1 MCEIIEYQTT
11 IRTAARLS
19 GPGVHSGEPSR
30 IGILPAPADHGIAF
44 SRGGHAP
51 VPARS
56 GHVRQTELCTVI
68 GAEGPASVSTIE
80 HLMAA
85 LSGLGVD
92 NALVEIDGPEVPIL
106 DGSALP
112 FVEAGGPAG
121 LETLDAPRRRIRVLR
136 TVEVERNGAYA
147 RLDPAPRG
155 FHLDIGIDF
164 ANPAIGR
171 QEIALS
177 LTPESFRREIA
188 FARTF
193 GFLKDVESL
202 WRMGYALGS
211 SFENTVVIAGEEVAT
226 PGGLRDP
233 REFVRHKALDAIGDL
248 ALSGL
253 PLVGA
258 YRSRRGGHALN
269 AAILDALFSDA
280 ANYDIIG
287 DARRIAWT
295 RTASTRRASART

>member
-1 MCEIIEYQTT
+1 MIGE
-11 IRTAARLS
+11 
-19 GPGVHSGEPSR
+19 GPG
-30 IGILPAPADHGIAF
+30 
-44 SRGGHAP
+44 
-51 VPARS
+51 
-56 GHVRQTELCTVI
+56 C
-68 GAEGPASVSTIE
+68 VSTIE

-85 LSGLGVD
+85 FAGLGID
-92 NALVEIDGPEVPIL
+92 NALVTIDGPEVPIL

-112 FVEAGGPAG
+112 FVEALDAAG
-121 LETLDAPRRRIRVLR
+121 IAEIDAPRRRIRVLR
-136 TVEVERNGAYA
+136 TIEVERGEAYA

-171 QEIALS
+171 QELSLS
-177 LTPESFRREIA
+177 LTPETFRREVA

-193 GFLKDVESL
+193 GFLKDVEAL

-211 SFENTVVIAGEEVAT
+211 SFENTVVIAGEEVAS

-233 REFVRHKALDAIGDL
+233 REFVRHKALDAVGDL

-269 AAILDALFSDA
+269 AAILDALFADP

-287 DARRIAWT
+287 EARRIPWT
-295 RTASTRRASART
+295 PRAVRGVASAAAT